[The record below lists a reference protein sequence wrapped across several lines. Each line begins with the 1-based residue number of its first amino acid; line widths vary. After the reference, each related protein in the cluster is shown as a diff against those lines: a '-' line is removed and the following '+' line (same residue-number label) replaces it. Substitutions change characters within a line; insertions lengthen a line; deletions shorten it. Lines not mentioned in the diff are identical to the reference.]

1 VSRSRRLADA
11 FLAGLRDSGAAF
23 SVAELDVFAQ
33 GHSLDLASRGAIALH
48 ASLHRPL
55 TESERHDLAAL
66 DLLLDP
72 LLRCDLLV
80 IATPVWNFGPP
91 WRLKQWID
99 CVALPGKTFR
109 FSAQG
114 PRGLLSC
121 KSVLLG
127 VLGGPLDD
135 LNAMCF
141 AQLRASLAL
150 MGASPASEVL
160 VHSLDMDQ
168 AQKDALID
176 AAAAD
181 AARLARSLATR

>member
-1 VSRSRRLADA
+1 
-11 FLAGLRDSGAAF
+11 
-23 SVAELDVFAQ
+23 LDVFSQ

-55 TESERHDLAAL
+55 TESEGHDLAAL

-99 CVALPGKTFR
+99 CAAQPGKTFR

-121 KSVLLG
+121 NSVLLG
-127 VLGGPLDD
+127 VIGGPLDD
-135 LNAMCF
+135 LNAVCF
-141 AQLRASLAL
+141 TQLRATLAL
-150 MGASPASEVL
+150 MGASPAGEVL
-160 VHSLDMDQ
+160 AHSLDADP
-168 AQKDALID
+168 ARSTALID
-176 AAAAD
+176 EAAD
-181 AARLARSLATR
+181 KTTRLARTLAKG